1 MADKQESKTVSVGDV
16 DVTVRRAEAPKP
28 ETQRYRFVGRAGTH
42 IAAGGG
48 FVNPG
53 DEIDLTFAQFSAFSD
68 RFEPVTDSDL
78 ARSGE
83 SDPEDPQ
90 FVSRNMPKREAKDE
104 KDAEPVGAPLTRPA
118 SHTPQDIAA
127 RNPFVDTPQ
136 ARGVVATPPT
146 PAVVNTQAPVPAA
159 LDQPE
164 NLGDLAKESK
174 RAQGEDKPKNQTVK
188 VR

>member
-1 MADKQESKTVSVGDV
+1 MADKQEQKTVSVGDV
-16 DVTVRRAEAPKP
+16 DVTVRRADTGPKP
-28 ETQRYRFVGRAGTH
+28 ETSRYRFVGRAGTH
-42 IAAGGG
+42 LGANG
-48 FVNPG
+48 FLNAG

-68 RFEPVTDSDL
+68 RFEPVSDMPL

-83 SDPEDPQ
+83 SDPEDAQ
-90 FVSRNMPKREAKDE
+90 FVSRNVPEQTDDKAPAG
-104 KDAEPVGAPLTRPA
+104 DAGLPRPT

-136 ARGVVATPPT
+136 ARGESVGIRPT
-146 PAVVNTQAPVPAA
+146 PAVVNAQPPVPAA

-164 NLGDLAKESK
+164 NLGDLAKESQ
-174 RAQGEDKPKNQTVK
+174 RAKAGDEKPKNQTVK